1 MSKRIASWTV
11 GGSAARACSGRPRTI
26 SADTAVRNNAD
37 LIVVICNDGAYGAE
51 HHKFVERQLDP
62 VTIAFDWPD
71 FAPVAKALGGD
82 GVTIRSDD
90 DWAAVEKAI
99 TERARPL
106 LIDLKLDPNRVTWD
120 R

>member
-1 MSKRIASWTV
+1 MN
-11 GGSAARACSGRPRTI
+11 GGLAEFN
-26 SADTAVRNNAD
+26 TAVRNNAD

-90 DWAAVEKAI
+90 DWDAVEKAI
-99 TERARPL
+99 TNRTRPL
-106 LIDLKLDPNRVTWD
+106 LIDLKLDPNRVAWD